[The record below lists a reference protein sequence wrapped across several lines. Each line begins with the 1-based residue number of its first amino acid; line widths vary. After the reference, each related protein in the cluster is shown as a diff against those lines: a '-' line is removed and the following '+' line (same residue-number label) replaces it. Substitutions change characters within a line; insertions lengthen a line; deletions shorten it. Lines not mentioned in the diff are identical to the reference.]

1 LTHNQNYSGYGSHKQ
16 SKIHPHLPHAADFSG
31 INSELLMKQNNPVG
45 RPKKGNEKR
54 SCYGASLE
62 PATAEQARLI
72 FGSVG
77 KAVEWAVKMA
87 YRQNPSVCSASPHVD

>member
-1 LTHNQNYSGYGSHKQ
+1 
-16 SKIHPHLPHAADFSG
+16 
-31 INSELLMKQNNPVG
+31 MKPTSNPVG

-62 PATAEQARLI
+62 PSTAEQAKQI

-77 KAVEWAVKMA
+77 KAVEWAVAEHIRYNNHNIK
-87 YRQNPSVCSASPHVD
+87 VTG

>member
-1 LTHNQNYSGYGSHKQ
+1 MKQ
-16 SKIHPHLPHAADFSG
+16 S
-31 INSELLMKQNNPVG
+31 NPVG

-62 PATAEQARLI
+62 PSTAEQAKQI

-77 KAVEWAVKMA
+77 KAVEWAVMQRCA
-87 YRQNPSVCSASPHVD
+87 QSMPPIPRTS

>member
-1 LTHNQNYSGYGSHKQ
+1 MGN
-16 SKIHPHLPHAADFSG
+16 KI
-31 INSELLMKQNNPVG
+31 NPVG

-62 PATAEQARLI
+62 PSTAEQAKQI

-77 KAVEWAVKMA
+77 KAVEWAVNEHIRYNNHNIK
-87 YRQNPSVCSASPHVD
+87 VTG